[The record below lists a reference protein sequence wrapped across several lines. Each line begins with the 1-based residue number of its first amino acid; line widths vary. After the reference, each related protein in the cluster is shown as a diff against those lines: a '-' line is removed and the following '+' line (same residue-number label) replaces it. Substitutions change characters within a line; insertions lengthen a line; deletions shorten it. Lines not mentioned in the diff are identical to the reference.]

1 MPPRQICSTTSS
13 ASTTFGDSSTLG
25 YMSPFEF
32 EEKAMLAGV
41 QNRRQAVGILGWGF
55 LMNEAAH

>member
-1 MPPRQICSTTSS
+1 
-13 ASTTFGDSSTLG
+13 
-25 YMSPFEF
+25 MSPFEF

-41 QNRRQAVGILGWGF
+41 QNRRQAGGILGWGF